1 MIVADT
7 NTIAYLYLPTAQT
20 DEVVS
25 LLHKDPHWVA
35 PLLWR
40 SEFRNVLALYVR
52 KGIVDLSTATAIQAQ
67 AEQQLADNEYTVNS
81 MDVLT
86 LASESGC
93 SAYDGEFVSLAKS
106 LNVNLITGDK
116 KLIQLFPG
124 IAMSAGHYL
133 STEPKKNR

>member
-20 DEVVS
+20 NDVVS

-40 SEFRNVLALYVR
+40 SEFRNVLALYIR
-52 KGIVDLSTATAIQAQ
+52 KGIIDLSTATAMQTQ

-81 MDVLT
+81 IDVLA
-86 LASESGC
+86 LASQSGC
-93 SAYDGEFVSLAKS
+93 SAYDCEFVSLANS
-106 LNVNLITGDK
+106 LSLKLITGDK
-116 KLIQLFPG
+116 TLIQLFPD
-124 IAMSAGHYL
+124 IAMTAGEYL
-133 STEPKKNR
+133 RIEP

>member
-20 DEVVS
+20 DDVVS

-52 KGIVDLSTATAIQAQ
+52 KGIIDLSTAIAMQSQ
-67 AEQQLADNEYTVNS
+67 AEQQLAENEYSVNS
-81 MDVLT
+81 TDVLT
-86 LASESGC
+86 LTSESGC
-93 SAYDGEFVSLAKS
+93 SAYDCEFISLAKS
-106 LNVNLITGDK
+106 LNLKLITSDK
-116 KLIQLFPG
+116 KLIQMFPE
-124 IAMSAGHYL
+124 IAMTVGDYL
-133 STEPKKNR
+133 RTEP